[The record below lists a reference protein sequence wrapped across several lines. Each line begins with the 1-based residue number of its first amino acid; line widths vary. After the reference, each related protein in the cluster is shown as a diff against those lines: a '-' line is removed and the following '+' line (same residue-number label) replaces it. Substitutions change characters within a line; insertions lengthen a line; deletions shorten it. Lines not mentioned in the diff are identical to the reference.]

1 MPTRTVQKLWFDS
14 SIQKP
19 HHSDYFHTTKEV
31 KTMAYTTPMIEKI
44 ADYSEATRGVWFG
57 AWRDILK
64 AKAPFYFDAKL

>member
-1 MPTRTVQKLWFDS
+1 LIDS
-14 SIQKP
+14 EAVVAPLPGI
-19 HHSDYFHTTKEV
+19 HTTTVTSTNAKEV

>member
-1 MPTRTVQKLWFDS
+1 MII

-44 ADYSEATRGVWFG
+44 AGYSEATRGVWFG
-57 AWRDILK
+57 AWRDVLK

>member
-1 MPTRTVQKLWFDS
+1 
-14 SIQKP
+14 
-19 HHSDYFHTTKEV
+19 V

-44 ADYSEATRGVWFG
+44 AGYSEATRGVWFG